1 MDHAKCSFYAQLT
14 YTTHMIL
21 TLLEL
26 APPHAVTNGPPLVKR
41 GYKHTFLMLYGAIGV
56 LLLYVTYCIYAFLK

>member
-1 MDHAKCSFYAQLT
+1 MGNMNYSYMGFVNMDHAKCSFYAQLT

-41 GYKHTFLMLYGAIGV
+41 GYIGIIPGAPTF
-56 LLLYVTYCIYAFLK
+56 